1 MANLIRIS
9 HCYDMGL
16 AAPIALNSSNFPHS
30 NAIGI
35 ESPDFDIGPEG
46 FFIRQKKLFSFN
58 ELNDF

>member
-1 MANLIRIS
+1 
-9 HCYDMGL
+9 MGL